1 MEQTST
7 PNREQAPTS
16 GRETQKSEDAEV
28 VGVPLSLSRAARYV
42 SAVFSPLLIPT
53 YAVAMAMWIT
63 PLNTTPE
70 NVRFMACVLVLFYY
84 RRHTHG
90 NAVDAATIG
99 THHRC

>member
-28 VGVPLSLSRAARYV
+28 VGVPLSPEPCSTLC
-42 SAVFSPLLIPT
+42 FGGIL
-53 YAVAMAMWIT
+53 AVAHSDICRGHGHVDYTAEYNSRKCS
-63 PLNTTPE
+63 LHG
-70 NVRFMACVLVLFYY
+70 VRARAVYY